1 MTCLGSVPGVGRRHN
16 KSEGD
21 HVSARNW
28 SEVDDYIAERLLSG
42 ADPVFEAI
50 LRANAA
56 AGLPAIDV
64 SPAQGKFLHLM
75 VKIAGARRILE
86 IGTLGGY
93 STVWMASAL
102 PPDGRVVSLEYLE
115 KHATVARENV
125 ARAGLLEV
133 VEVRVGAALDLLPAV
148 EGPFD
153 LVFIDADK
161 PNNPGYLDWAVK
173 LSRPGTVIILDNVV
187 RDGKVAD
194 ASSGDA
200 SVKGS
205 RAAFDFFRTHP
216 RLDST
221 ALQTVGLKGYDGFA
235 IALVK
240 AP

>member
-1 MTCLGSVPGVGRRHN
+1 M
-16 KSEGD
+16 
-21 HVSARNW
+21 SAKTW
-28 SEVDDYIAERLLSG
+28 SDVDSYISDRLLTG

-50 LRANAA
+50 LRANAS

-64 SPAQGKFLHLM
+64 SPAQGKFLHLL

-102 PPDGRVVSLEYLE
+102 PDEGRLITLEYVE
-115 KHATVARENV
+115 KHAQVARDNI
-125 ARAGLLEV
+125 ARAGLLER
-133 VEVRVGAALDLLPAV
+133 VEVRQGAALDLLPSLDGA
-148 EGPFD
+148 FD
-153 LVFIDADK
+153 FIFIDADK
-161 PNNPGYLDWAVK
+161 PNNTGYLEHAVR
-173 LSRPGTVIILDNVV
+173 LSRPGTVIVLDNVV
-187 RDGKVAD
+187 RDGQVTD
-194 ASSGDA
+194 ASSEDR
-200 SVKGS
+200 SIRGS
-205 RAAFDFFRTHP
+205 RAAFDFFHKHP